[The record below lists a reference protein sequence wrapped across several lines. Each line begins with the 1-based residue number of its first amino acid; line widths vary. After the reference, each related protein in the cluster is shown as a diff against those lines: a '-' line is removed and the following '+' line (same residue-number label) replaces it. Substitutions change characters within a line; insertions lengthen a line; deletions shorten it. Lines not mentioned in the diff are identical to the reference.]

1 MPADMTDEEK
11 IQAAT
16 EVVAKTL
23 FEGDTPPATRAAV
36 AYLIGRFLADI
47 NDIACSLGCISSIMI
62 EQSEAMEDE
71 AYAASRLHDTEPK
84 GSA

>member
-1 MPADMTDEEK
+1 MPQDMTDAEK

-16 EVVAKTL
+16 DVITKTL
-23 FEGDTPPATRAAV
+23 FEDEPTATRAAV

-47 NDIACSLGCISSIMI
+47 NDIAMSLGCISSIMI
-62 EQSEAMEDE
+62 DQSEAMEAE
-71 AYAASRLHDTEPK
+71 NYASSRLHDTEPK